1 MKTKMSPIKY
11 ILLAALCF
19 LWAFPLLWAVVT
31 AFRPSNLATGF
42 SLTPSFTL
50 DNIREVFGAA
60 PFVKYGLNTVIIVFG
75 ILGVQLITVTLGAYA
90 LARVDFAGKGLA
102 MALIMMQIII
112 PADILILPN
121 YQTLKAVNL
130 IDSRLGVMV
139 PYFASSM
146 GLLLLRQAFKS
157 VPSAIVDAARM
168 DGATVLQTLR
178 YIFIPCS
185 KAAYISFAICSI
197 STHWNNFLWPMIV
210 INSPEKRPLT
220 MGLVLFAKAND
231 SGPMWAL
238 VTSATL
244 LVMFP
249 LFVMFC
255 IFQKQFVSSF
265 VASGIK

>member
-75 ILGVQLITVTLGAYA
+75 ILGVQLVTVTLGAYA

-197 STHWNNFLWPMIV
+197 STHLQIPAKTCCGHRLHRTAARWHCRSCPWHSCSLSGGPGH
-210 INSPEKRPLT
+210 PAAAYLPHERPD
-220 MGLVLFAKAND
+220 ACPDA
-231 SGPMWAL
+231 
-238 VTSATL
+238 
-244 LVMFP
+244 
-249 LFVMFC
+249 
-255 IFQKQFVSSF
+255 
-265 VASGIK
+265 

>member
-220 MGLVLFAKAND
+220 KAND

-265 VASGIK
+265 VTSGIK

>member
-1 MKTKMSPIKY
+1 MKNKRNLVKSVLL
-11 ILLAALCF
+11 ILLCAF
-19 LWAFPLLWAVVT
+19 WSFPLLWAIITSLHPASMAVH
-31 AFRPSNLATGF
+31 F
-42 SLTPSFTL
+42 SLKPVFTL
-50 DNIREVFGAA
+50 ENIRNVFGAA
-60 PFVKYGLNTVIIVFG
+60 PFLTYGINTLIIVCG
-75 ILGVQLITVTLGAYA
+75 ILSVQLITVTLGAYA
-90 LARVDFAGKGLA
+90 LARMDFAGKGFA

-121 YQTLKAVNL
+121 YQTLKAMNL
-130 IDSRLGVMV
+130 ADSRLGIMI

-146 GLLLLRQAFKS
+146 GLLLLRQSFKS

-168 DGATVLQTLR
+168 DGANLFQTLR

-185 KAAYISFAICSI
+185 RAAYISCAICSI
-197 STHWNNFLWPMIV
+197 SAHWNSFLWPMIV
-210 INSPEKRPLT
+210 INSPQKRPLT

-249 LFVMFC
+249 LFIMFC

-265 VASGIK
+265 VTSGIK

>member
-185 KAAYISFAICSI
+185 KAAGPFRQSQRFRPHVGSGDFGHSAG
-197 STHWNNFLWPMIV
+197 HVPAVRHVLHF
-210 INSPEKRPLT
+210 PEAVR
-220 MGLVLFAKAND
+220 VQ
-231 SGPMWAL
+231 
-238 VTSATL
+238 
-244 LVMFP
+244 
-249 LFVMFC
+249 FC
-255 IFQKQFVSSF
+255 DVRH
-265 VASGIK
+265 

>member
-50 DNIREVFGAA
+50 VNIREVFGAA

-146 GLLLLRQAFKS
+146 GLLR
-157 VPSAIVDAARM
+157 R
-168 DGATVLQTLR
+168 
-178 YIFIPCS
+178 
-185 KAAYISFAICSI
+185 
-197 STHWNNFLWPMIV
+197 
-210 INSPEKRPLT
+210 
-220 MGLVLFAKAND
+220 
-231 SGPMWAL
+231 
-238 VTSATL
+238 
-244 LVMFP
+244 
-249 LFVMFC
+249 
-255 IFQKQFVSSF
+255 
-265 VASGIK
+265 

>member
-1 MKTKMSPIKY
+1 MKKNMNAVKY
-11 ILLAALCF
+11 LLLAFLCF
-19 LWAFPLLWAVVT
+19 LWAFPLLWALIT
-31 AFRPSNLATGF
+31 ALRPASMATSF
-42 SLTPSFTL
+42 SLEPHFTL
-50 DNIREVFGAA
+50 ENIRDVFGAA
-60 PFVKYGLNTVIIVFG
+60 PFLKYGLNTLMVVAG
-75 ILGVQLITVTLGAYA
+75 ILAVQLVTVTLGAYA
-90 LARVDFAGKGLA
+90 LARIEFAGKGLA
-102 MALIMMQIII
+102 MALIMTQIII

-121 YQTLKAVNL
+121 YQTLKALNL
-130 IDSRLGVMV
+130 IDSRLGIMI

-168 DGATVLQTLR
+168 DGANLFQTLR
-178 YIFIPCS
+178 YIFVPCS
-185 KAAYISFAICSI
+185 KAAYISFAICSV

-210 INSPEKRPLT
+210 INSPQKRPLT

-255 IFQKQFVSSF
+255 VFQKQFVSSF
-265 VASGIK
+265 VTSGIK

>member
-1 MKTKMSPIKY
+1 MNKKMNY
-11 ILLAALCF
+11 VFYLLLAALCF
-19 LWAFPLLWAVVT
+19 IWAFPLLWAVVT
-31 AFRPSNLATGF
+31 ALRPGNMATGF
-42 SLTPSFTL
+42 SLELKFTL
-50 DNIREVFGAA
+50 DNIKEVFGAA
-60 PFVKYGLNTVIIVFG
+60 PFLKYGLNTLIIVCG
-75 ILGVQLITVTLGAYA
+75 ILAVQLVTVTLGAYA
-90 LARVDFAGKGLA
+90 LARVEFAGKVLM

-121 YQTLKAVNL
+121 YQTLRAMNL
-130 IDSRLGVMV
+130 IDSRLGVMI
-139 PYFASSM
+139 PYFASAM
-146 GLLLLRQAFKS
+146 GLLLLRQAFKG

-168 DGATVLQTLR
+168 DGANIFQTLR

-210 INSPEKRPLT
+210 INAPEKRPLT

-244 LVMFP
+244 LVMLP
-249 LFVMFC
+249 LFIMFC
-255 IFQKQFVSSF
+255 VFQKQFVSSF
-265 VASGIK
+265 VTSGIK

>member
-1 MKTKMSPIKY
+1 MKKKWLIVKY
-11 ILLAALCF
+11 ILLAILCF
-19 LWAFPLLWAVVT
+19 IWAFPLLWAVIT
-31 AFRPSNLATGF
+31 AFRPASMAAPF
-42 SLTPSFTL
+42 SLEMQFTL
-50 DNIREVFGAA
+50 DNLRNVFGAA
-60 PFVKYGLNTVIIVFG
+60 PFLTYGLNTLAVVGG
-75 ILGVQLITVTLGAYA
+75 ILAVQLFTVTLGAYA
-90 LARVDFAGKGLA
+90 LARMEFAGKGIA
-102 MALIMMQIII
+102 MAVIMMQIII

-121 YQTLKAVNL
+121 YQTLKALNL
-130 IDSRLGVMV
+130 IDSRLGIMI

-168 DGATVLQTLR
+168 DGATLFQTLR

-185 KAAYISFAICSI
+185 KAAYLSFAICSV
-197 STHWNNFLWPMIV
+197 STHWNSFLWPMIV
-210 INSPEKRPLT
+210 INSPQKRPLT

-249 LFVMFC
+249 LFLLFC

-265 VASGIK
+265 VTSGIK

>member
-1 MKTKMSPIKY
+1 MKTKMTPVKY
-11 ILLAALCF
+11 MLLAVLCF
-19 LWAFPLLWAVVT
+19 LWAFPLIWAIIT
-31 AFRPSNLATGF
+31 AFRPASMATKF
-42 SLTPSFTL
+42 SFEWHFTL
-50 DNIREVFGAA
+50 ENIRQVFNAA
-60 PFVKYGLNTVIIVFG
+60 PFLQYGVNTLIIVVG
-75 ILGVQLITVTLGAYA
+75 ILAVQLFTVTLGAYA
-90 LARVDFAGKGLA
+90 LARINFAGKKLV

-121 YQTLKAVNL
+121 YQTLKAAGL
-130 IDSRLGVMV
+130 IDSRLGIMV

-146 GLLLLRQAFKS
+146 GLLLLRQAFKN
-157 VPSAIVDAARM
+157 VPNAIVDAARI
-168 DGATVLQTLR
+168 DGATILQTLK

-185 KAAYISFAICSI
+185 KAAYVSFAICSI

-220 MGLVLFAKAND
+220 MGLVLFAKANE

-249 LFVMFC
+249 LLIMFC
-255 IFQKQFVSSF
+255 VFQKQFVSSF
-265 VASGIK
+265 VTSGIK